1 MYLNINSEC
10 KYTHIYLINNTSC
23 NFFCPG
29 APLARF
35 WARQTLP
42 AKPAEGH
49 APNIDCFRRGV
60 PARRDPAFARRHA
73 GRRALCIGCSR
84 DAAPGPAHAVRPGR
98 RRGDFGFLHGLR
110 RGAHAA
116 PRRSRTAAGLRRG
129 VAAGRTDGV
138 EPLGVRRRPVHDL
151 SREPSAIADED
162 RQRLEPTVMT
172 ETLLMLYT
180 MFAAAGTFALL
191 SLLGAVELRARRQRS
206 RDAALRAKYLRIVM
220 LYLLAGEGPAPRF
233 PMIRRAGARLL
244 LVETVAG
251 LAGVTYGLDAAPLRR
266 IVAEYGLDAWLLRR
280 TARSRGY
287 RRARCLLLLS
297 RLPVGAAAADCAAR
311 YAASRNRYVRFQS
324 LMVRLAADPS
334 TALRLMA
341 EYPEPF
347 SACEVGEI
355 MAVLRRG
362 MLPIAYEPLIGSPS
376 RNLRIVGLNIVR
388 QFGIEEAERLLLRI
402 VSGDEDPELVRE
414 ALYTLCAL
422 RRPLTR
428 RAVSGRL
435 SAMPPAE
442 RKALLRYVV
451 AEGYSPGPLR
461 RLLDE
466 RERPYYESLVQ
477 TYKRSLA

>member
-1 MYLNINSEC
+1 MRS
-10 KYTHIYLINNTSC
+10 TDST
-23 NFFCPG
+23 PG
-29 APLARF
+29 
-35 WARQTLP
+35 
-42 AKPAEGH
+42 
-49 APNIDCFRRGV
+49 C
-60 PARRDPAFARRHA
+60 
-73 GRRALCIGCSR
+73 
-84 DAAPGPAHAVRPGR
+84 
-98 RRGDFGFLHGLR
+98 
-110 RGAHAA
+110 
-116 PRRSRTAAGLRRG
+116 
-129 VAAGRTDGV
+129 
-138 EPLGVRRRPVHDL
+138 
-151 SREPSAIADED
+151 
-162 RQRLEPTVMT
+162 
-172 ETLLMLYT
+172 
-180 MFAAAGTFALL
+180 
-191 SLLGAVELRARRQRS
+191 
-206 RDAALRAKYLRIVM
+206 
-220 LYLLAGEGPAPRF
+220 
-233 PMIRRAGARLL
+233 
-244 LVETVAG
+244 
-251 LAGVTYGLDAAPLRR
+251 
-266 IVAEYGLDAWLLRR
+266 
-280 TARSRGY
+280 Y

-402 VSGDEDPELVRE
+402 VAGDEDPELVRE

-422 RRPLTR
+422 
-428 RAVSGRL
+428 
-435 SAMPPAE
+435 SALPPAE

>member
-1 MYLNINSEC
+1 
-10 KYTHIYLINNTSC
+10 
-23 NFFCPG
+23 
-29 APLARF
+29 
-35 WARQTLP
+35 
-42 AKPAEGH
+42 
-49 APNIDCFRRGV
+49 
-60 PARRDPAFARRHA
+60 
-73 GRRALCIGCSR
+73 
-84 DAAPGPAHAVRPGR
+84 
-98 RRGDFGFLHGLR
+98 
-110 RGAHAA
+110 
-116 PRRSRTAAGLRRG
+116 
-129 VAAGRTDGV
+129 
-138 EPLGVRRRPVHDL
+138 
-151 SREPSAIADED
+151 
-162 RQRLEPTVMT
+162 MT

-191 SLLGAVELRARRQRS
+191 SLLGAAELRARRRRS

-251 LAGVTYGLDAAPLRR
+251 LAGVT
-266 IVAEYGLDAWLLRR
+266 YGLDAWLLRR

-324 LMVRLAADPS
+324 LMVRLEADPS

>member
-1 MYLNINSEC
+1 
-10 KYTHIYLINNTSC
+10 
-23 NFFCPG
+23 
-29 APLARF
+29 
-35 WARQTLP
+35 
-42 AKPAEGH
+42 
-49 APNIDCFRRGV
+49 
-60 PARRDPAFARRHA
+60 
-73 GRRALCIGCSR
+73 
-84 DAAPGPAHAVRPGR
+84 
-98 RRGDFGFLHGLR
+98 
-110 RGAHAA
+110 
-116 PRRSRTAAGLRRG
+116 
-129 VAAGRTDGV
+129 
-138 EPLGVRRRPVHDL
+138 
-151 SREPSAIADED
+151 
-162 RQRLEPTVMT
+162 MT

-191 SLLGAVELRARRQRS
+191 SLLGAAELRARRRRS

-402 VSGDEDPELVRE
+402 VSGDGTGARS
-414 ALYTLCAL
+414 ALYAL
-422 RRPLTR
+422 RAAPSADAAGRFRAAVGHASR
-428 RAVSGRL
+428 RAQG
-435 SAMPPAE
+435 PAALC
-442 RKALLRYVV
+442 RRRGLFPGTAPAAARRARASLLRI
-451 AEGYSPGPLR
+451 ARANL
-461 RLLDE
+461 
-466 RERPYYESLVQ
+466 
-477 TYKRSLA
+477 

>member
-1 MYLNINSEC
+1 MA
-10 KYTHIYLINNTSC
+10 TS
-23 NFFCPG
+23 
-29 APLARF
+29 
-35 WARQTLP
+35 
-42 AKPAEGH
+42 
-49 APNIDCFRRGV
+49 I
-60 PARRDPAFARRHA
+60 
-73 GRRALCIGCSR
+73 
-84 DAAPGPAHAVRPGR
+84 
-98 RRGDFGFLHGLR
+98 
-110 RGAHAA
+110 
-116 PRRSRTAAGLRRG
+116 PRESI
-129 VAAGRTDGV
+129 
-138 EPLGVRRRPVHDL
+138 P
-151 SREPSAIADED
+151 
-162 RQRLEPTVMT
+162 
-172 ETLLMLYT
+172 
-180 MFAAAGTFALL
+180 FAAFTNRWSTASGCWGFASSGFRL
-191 SLLGAVELRARRQRS
+191 S
-206 RDAALRAKYLRIVM
+206 I
-220 LYLLAGEGPAPRF
+220 
-233 PMIRRAGARLL
+233 
-244 LVETVAG
+244 
-251 LAGVTYGLDAAPLRR
+251 
-266 IVAEYGLDAWLLRR
+266 
-280 TARSRGY
+280 
-287 RRARCLLLLS
+287 
-297 RLPVGAAAADCAAR
+297 
-311 YAASRNRYVRFQS
+311 FQS

>member
-1 MYLNINSEC
+1 
-10 KYTHIYLINNTSC
+10 
-23 NFFCPG
+23 
-29 APLARF
+29 
-35 WARQTLP
+35 
-42 AKPAEGH
+42 
-49 APNIDCFRRGV
+49 
-60 PARRDPAFARRHA
+60 
-73 GRRALCIGCSR
+73 
-84 DAAPGPAHAVRPGR
+84 
-98 RRGDFGFLHGLR
+98 
-110 RGAHAA
+110 
-116 PRRSRTAAGLRRG
+116 
-129 VAAGRTDGV
+129 
-138 EPLGVRRRPVHDL
+138 
-151 SREPSAIADED
+151 
-162 RQRLEPTVMT
+162 MT
-172 ETLLMLYT
+172 ETLLMLYA

-191 SLLGAVELRARRQRS
+191 SLLGAAELHARRRRC

-251 LAGVTYGLDAAPLRR
+251 LAGVT
-266 IVAEYGLDAWLLRR
+266 YGLDAWLLRR

>member
-1 MYLNINSEC
+1 MCI
-10 KYTHIYLINNTSC
+10 
-23 NFFCPG
+23 
-29 APLARF
+29 
-35 WARQTLP
+35 
-42 AKPAEGH
+42 
-49 APNIDCFRRGV
+49 
-60 PARRDPAFARRHA
+60 RDR
-73 GRRALCIGCSR
+73 
-84 DAAPGPAHAVRPGR
+84 
-98 RRGDFGFLHGLR
+98 
-110 RGAHAA
+110 
-116 PRRSRTAAGLRRG
+116 
-129 VAAGRTDGV
+129 
-138 EPLGVRRRPVHDL
+138 
-151 SREPSAIADED
+151 
-162 RQRLEPTVMT
+162 
-172 ETLLMLYT
+172 
-180 MFAAAGTFALL
+180 
-191 SLLGAVELRARRQRS
+191 
-206 RDAALRAKYLRIVM
+206 
-220 LYLLAGEGPAPRF
+220 
-233 PMIRRAGARLL
+233 
-244 LVETVAG
+244 
-251 LAGVTYGLDAAPLRR
+251 YGLD
-266 IVAEYGLDAWLLRR
+266 DWLLRR
-280 TARSRGY
+280 TARSRAY

-297 RLPVGAAAADCAAR
+297 RLPAGAAAGERAAR

-341 EYPEPF
+341 EYPDPF

-402 VSGDEDPELVRE
+402 VSGDENPELVRE

-435 SAMPPAE
+435 SAMSPAE

-466 RERPYYESLVQ
+466 RERPYCESLVQ

>member
-1 MYLNINSEC
+1 
-10 KYTHIYLINNTSC
+10 
-23 NFFCPG
+23 
-29 APLARF
+29 
-35 WARQTLP
+35 
-42 AKPAEGH
+42 
-49 APNIDCFRRGV
+49 
-60 PARRDPAFARRHA
+60 
-73 GRRALCIGCSR
+73 
-84 DAAPGPAHAVRPGR
+84 
-98 RRGDFGFLHGLR
+98 
-110 RGAHAA
+110 
-116 PRRSRTAAGLRRG
+116 
-129 VAAGRTDGV
+129 
-138 EPLGVRRRPVHDL
+138 
-151 SREPSAIADED
+151 
-162 RQRLEPTVMT
+162 MT
-172 ETLLMLYT
+172 ETLLMLYA

-191 SLLGAVELRARRQRS
+191 SLLGAAELHARRRRC

-334 TALRLMA
+334 TALR
-341 EYPEPF
+341 
-347 SACEVGEI
+347 I

>member
-1 MYLNINSEC
+1 
-10 KYTHIYLINNTSC
+10 
-23 NFFCPG
+23 
-29 APLARF
+29 
-35 WARQTLP
+35 
-42 AKPAEGH
+42 
-49 APNIDCFRRGV
+49 
-60 PARRDPAFARRHA
+60 
-73 GRRALCIGCSR
+73 
-84 DAAPGPAHAVRPGR
+84 
-98 RRGDFGFLHGLR
+98 
-110 RGAHAA
+110 
-116 PRRSRTAAGLRRG
+116 
-129 VAAGRTDGV
+129 
-138 EPLGVRRRPVHDL
+138 
-151 SREPSAIADED
+151 
-162 RQRLEPTVMT
+162 MT

-191 SLLGAVELRARRQRS
+191 SLLGAAELRARRRRC

-287 RRARCLLLLS
+287 RR
-297 RLPVGAAAADCAAR
+297 
-311 YAASRNRYVRFQS
+311 ASRNRYVRFQS

>member
-1 MYLNINSEC
+1 
-10 KYTHIYLINNTSC
+10 
-23 NFFCPG
+23 
-29 APLARF
+29 
-35 WARQTLP
+35 
-42 AKPAEGH
+42 
-49 APNIDCFRRGV
+49 
-60 PARRDPAFARRHA
+60 
-73 GRRALCIGCSR
+73 
-84 DAAPGPAHAVRPGR
+84 
-98 RRGDFGFLHGLR
+98 
-110 RGAHAA
+110 
-116 PRRSRTAAGLRRG
+116 
-129 VAAGRTDGV
+129 
-138 EPLGVRRRPVHDL
+138 
-151 SREPSAIADED
+151 
-162 RQRLEPTVMT
+162 MT

-414 ALYTLCAL
+414 ALYTLL
-422 RRPLTR
+422 SLIHISEPTR
-428 RAVSGRL
+428 H
-435 SAMPPAE
+435 
-442 RKALLRYVV
+442 
-451 AEGYSPGPLR
+451 
-461 RLLDE
+461 
-466 RERPYYESLVQ
+466 
-477 TYKRSLA
+477 

>member
-1 MYLNINSEC
+1 
-10 KYTHIYLINNTSC
+10 
-23 NFFCPG
+23 
-29 APLARF
+29 
-35 WARQTLP
+35 
-42 AKPAEGH
+42 
-49 APNIDCFRRGV
+49 
-60 PARRDPAFARRHA
+60 
-73 GRRALCIGCSR
+73 
-84 DAAPGPAHAVRPGR
+84 
-98 RRGDFGFLHGLR
+98 
-110 RGAHAA
+110 
-116 PRRSRTAAGLRRG
+116 
-129 VAAGRTDGV
+129 
-138 EPLGVRRRPVHDL
+138 
-151 SREPSAIADED
+151 
-162 RQRLEPTVMT
+162 MT

-362 MLPIAYEPLIGSPS
+362 MLPIAYEPLI
-376 RNLRIVGLNIVR
+376 
-388 QFGIEEAERLLLRI
+388 ERLLLRI